1 MPSPA
6 HAETRTAEQ
15 MRFRVKLFHLWH
27 LFRRPLTLGVR
38 GVVFDQQRR
47 EVFLVKHTYVGGWHL
62 PGGGVEPG
70 ETMLSCLARE
80 LQEEGNIVLTGA
92 PQLKSIHFNGKAS
105 RRDHVAIYLITQFA
119 QTAPR
124 KPDLEIADAR
134 FFPLDALPEGMTEGT
149 RRRLGEIFS
158 DLEVSADW

>member
-1 MPSPA
+1 
-6 HAETRTAEQ
+6 
-15 MRFRVKLFHLWH
+15 
-27 LFRRPLTLGVR
+27 
-38 GVVFDQQRR
+38 
-47 EVFLVKHTYVGGWHL
+47 
-62 PGGGVEPG
+62 
-70 ETMLSCLARE
+70 MLSCLARE

-134 FFPLDALPEGMTEGT
+134 FFPLDALPEGTTEGT